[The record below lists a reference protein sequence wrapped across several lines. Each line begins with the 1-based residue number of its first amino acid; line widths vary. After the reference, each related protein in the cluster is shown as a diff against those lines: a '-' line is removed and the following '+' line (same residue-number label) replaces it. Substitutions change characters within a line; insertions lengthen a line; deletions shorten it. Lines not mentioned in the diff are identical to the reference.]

1 MGGPLTVPE
10 AESLE
15 MLCMTLLLQQ
25 GHTSYSF
32 WIVPPTVH
40 QALKY
45 RSLWEPHCVNV
56 IFAVLVGLFFF
67 LMQEPL
73 TDKGSVFS
81 ANLDRWM
88 WA

>member
-45 RSLWEPHCVNV
+45 RSLWDV

-67 LMQEPL
+67 FARTTHRQGERVLC
-73 TDKGSVFS
+73 
-81 ANLDRWM
+81 
-88 WA
+88 